1 MQNESNPPRHARA
14 QPQSDWLTFEQP
26 LQPGVQPPPVA
37 VPLPQA
43 SAGEPVALTWVGN
56 PWDLTGLSFINFML
70 SIVTLG
76 IYSFWG
82 KTEVR
87 RKIWSSVRLQGEPFA
102 YTGTGGELFLGFL
115 FAFGVVFMP
124 ILALTFAAV
133 FILGPESP
141 FVDLINIP
149 IYVIIF
155 LFMGVAIYRARRYRL
170 TRTLWRGIRG
180 GMSGSPKSFAWLWIW
195 TSLLVAVTAG
205 WFAPQRAIEVQRR
218 LHSET
223 TFGDQS
229 FSFTGDSGPLYP
241 PFAVL
246 WVGALLLYI
255 AVIGS
260 IIAAIGVGNLGDPA
274 NLETSP
280 QQGVIIFA
288 VVVLAFLIWSI
299 LSSWYQAKKL
309 VHFARCTSF
318 DNARF
323 TLNVTGFGLIGLFLT
338 NLLIT
343 VFSLGILSPV
353 AQARA
358 LKYFVDRMS
367 IQGTIDF
374 ARITQSQAA
383 LGRGGEGL
391 AQAFDVDA
399 F

>member
-1 MQNESNPPRHARA
+1 MHNESSPPRNSGALPH
-14 QPQSDWLTFEQP
+14 SDWLTFEQP
-26 LQPGVQPPPVA
+26 AQPHAPSMSSQPT
-37 VPLPQA
+37 
-43 SAGEPVALTWVGN
+43 SGEPVTLTWAGSA
-56 PWDLTGLSFINFML
+56 WDLTGLCFINFML

-87 RKIWSSVRLQGEPFA
+87 KKIWSSVRLQGEPFS
-102 YTGTGGELFLGFL
+102 YTGTGGELFMGFL
-115 FAFGVVFMP
+115 FAFGVFFVP
-124 ILALTFAAV
+124 ILAVTMAAV

-141 FVDLINIP
+141 FIDLINIP

-195 TSLLVAVTAG
+195 TSLLVAVTVG

-218 LHSET
+218 LHNET
-223 TFGDQS
+223 TFGDRN
-229 FSFTGDSGPLYP
+229 FSFNGDSGPLYP

-246 WVGALLLYI
+246 WVGVLLLYL
-255 AVIGS
+255 ALIGS
-260 IIAAIGVGNLGDPA
+260 IIGAVGLKDIVSGDTPDLNPA
-274 NLETSP
+274 
-280 QQGVIIFA
+280 QGVLIFA
-288 VVVLAFLIWSI
+288 IVVLAFLAWSV

-318 DNARF
+318 DGARF
-323 TLNVTGFGLIGLFLT
+323 QLNVSGFGLIGLFVT
-338 NLLIT
+338 NLLISL
-343 VFSLGILSPV
+343 FSLGILSPV

-358 LKYFVDRMS
+358 FKYFVDRMS
-367 IQGTIDF
+367 IEGSIDF
-374 ARITQSQAA
+374 ALVAQSQSA